1 MFEYLKLFYFLL
13 RPKTIFVRR
22 ISGALGDNILLTVLL
37 PGLKR
42 KYPDHKIVVE
52 TPIPELFLNNP
63 HVDWITRK
71 HFKTTGKFIKPKYR
85 VIGKNGEPF
94 ISQIQKYIGSEDHAL
109 PELYL
114 TADEINRA
122 RAGLNFPCIAVAP
135 AGKTKFSANRNIWGI
150 GNFQSVRDHYPDIQF
165 VQIGLSSEPLLENVM
180 DARSR
185 SLRDTAAILKNS
197 MFFLGHQGGFMHLS
211 KAVGKTSVLLFG
223 GYIRPDIVGY
233 KDDINLYSDVD
244 CSPCYTSEEKQTDCP
259 SMKCMKMITVET
271 VIAAVGDM
279 LEKTGNMRNAHED

>member
-42 KYPDHKIVVE
+42 KYPDHRIVVE

-63 HVDWITRK
+63 HVDWITGK

-85 VIGKNGEPF
+85 VTGKTGAPF
-94 ISQIQKYIGSEDHAL
+94 ISQIQGYIGSGDYAL

-114 TADEINRA
+114 AADEINRA
-122 RAGLNFPCIAVAP
+122 RAEFDFPCIAIAP
-135 AGKTKFSANRNIWGI
+135 SGKTKFSGNRNIWGI
-150 GNFQSVRDHYPDIQF
+150 SNFQSVRDHYPDIKF
-165 VQIGLSSEPLLENVM
+165 VQIGLPSEPLLERVI
-180 DARSR
+180 DARGR
-185 SLRDTAAILKNS
+185 SLRETAAILKNS
-197 MFFLGHQGGFMHLS
+197 IFFLGHQGGFMHLN
-211 KAVGKTSVLLFG
+211 KAVGKSSVLIFG

-233 KDDINLYSDVD
+233 RDDINLYSEVD
-244 CSPCYTSEEKQTDCP
+244 CSPCYTSEQKQADCP
-259 SMKCMKMITVET
+259 SMKCMKMIAVET
-271 VIAAVGDM
+271 VIVAVGDM
-279 LEKTGNMRNAHED
+279 LKKMNNTGS

>member
-37 PGLKR
+37 PALKR

-63 HVDWITRK
+63 HVDWITGK
-71 HFKTTGKFIKPKYR
+71 HLKTTGKFIKPKYR
-85 VIGKNGEPF
+85 VTGKAGAPF
-94 ISQIQKYIGSEDHAL
+94 ISQIQGYIGSGDYAL

-114 TADEINRA
+114 TAGEINRA
-122 RAGLNFPCIAVAP
+122 RAEFDFTYIAIAP
-135 AGKTKFSANRNIWGI
+135 TGKTKFSANRNIWGM
-150 GNFQSVRDHYPDIQF
+150 GNFQSVRDHYPDIKF
-165 VQIGLSSEPLLENVM
+165 VQIGLPSEPLLERVI
-180 DARSR
+180 DARGR
-185 SLRDTAAILKNS
+185 SLRETAAILKNS
-197 MFFLGHQGGFMHLS
+197 IFFLGHQGGFMHLN
-211 KAVGKTSVLLFG
+211 KAVRKSSVLIFG

-233 KDDINLYSDVD
+233 RDDINLYSEVD
-244 CSPCYTSEEKQTDCP
+244 CSPCYTSEKKQTDCP
-259 SMKCMKMITVET
+259 SMKCMKMITVEA

-279 LEKTGNMRNAHED
+279 LKKREKI